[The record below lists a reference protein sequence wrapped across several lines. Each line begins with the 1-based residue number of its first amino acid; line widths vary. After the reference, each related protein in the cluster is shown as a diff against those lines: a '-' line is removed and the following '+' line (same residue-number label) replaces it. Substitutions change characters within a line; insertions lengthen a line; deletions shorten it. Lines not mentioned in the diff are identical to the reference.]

1 MWRVHWG
8 GGVNHLRQS
17 GLSGAL
23 WGARDAGGPAVASGG
38 ELGEQQQPADYA
50 WRFQTPEGIRQIAI
64 PGKLVLDN
72 SEVFTAAGLAG
83 LGMLQGD
90 AFLFA
95 TLYRQRATGGSFAGL
110 SGAASTVVAALSA
123 PASLA

>member
-1 MWRVHWG
+1 MWRVRWG

-50 WRFQTPEGIRQIAI
+50 RRFQTPEGIRQIAI

-83 LGMLQGD
+83 LGMLQGMR
-90 AFLFA
+90 FFA

>member
-50 WRFQTPEGIRQIAI
+50 LAI
-64 PGKLVLDN
+64 PDP
-72 SEVFTAAGLAG
+72 
-83 LGMLQGD
+83 
-90 AFLFA
+90 
-95 TLYRQRATGGSFAGL
+95 GGHQADRHSR
-110 SGAASTVVAALSA
+110 
-123 PASLA
+123 